1 MDFLVETDLQAF
13 PKSINFNFAE
23 IKSELEE
30 KLVKYKNLV
39 VTEDGIKSAKADKA
53 NLNKLATAIED
64 KRKEI
69 KAICLAPYNTF
80 ETQCKELVSLIKAP
94 VIAIDAQVKEF
105 EDIKKKEKY
114 NELKAYFDENVKE
127 LSGIVD
133 FERILN
139 PKWANVTLKI
149 DTLKNEIGDTIDR
162 IRKELAIINNQY
174 SDVPYKPAVL
184 SEYCK
189 YYDLSKTLVY
199 AAQLKKETE
208 IQAKA
213 LNTEKSKPEQPTV
226 ISDTQQVISG
236 MEKDIAV
243 DSVGT
248 ASFRVVCTRSQII
261 SLMNFMRNNGI
272 KFETIKKEKEV
283 KENGSK

>member
-13 PKSINFNFAE
+13 PKTINFNFAE

-39 VTEDGIKSAKADKA
+39 VTEDGIKAAKADKSK
-53 NLNKLATAIED
+53 LNKLATAIED

-69 KAICLAPYNTF
+69 KSVCLAPYNTF

-94 VIAIDAQVKEF
+94 VIAIDTQIKEF
-105 EDIKKKEKY
+105 EDIKKQEKY
-114 NELKAYFDENVKE
+114 NELKAYFDDSVKE
-127 LSGIVD
+127 LAEIVS
-133 FERILN
+133 FEKILN
-139 PKWANVTLKI
+139 PKWANTTLKI

-162 IRKELAIINNQY
+162 IRTELATINDQY
-174 SDVPYKPAVL
+174 TDVPYKSAIL

-189 YYDLSKTLVY
+189 KYDLSKTLVY

-208 IQAKA
+208 IQVKA
-213 LNTEKSKPEQPTV
+213 LNTEKSKPVQPTV

-236 MEKDIAV
+236 MEKDILV
-243 DSVGT
+243 DTVGT
-248 ASFRVVCTRSQII
+248 VSFRVVCTRSQIV
-261 SLMNFMRNNGI
+261 SLMDFMKSNGI
-272 KFETIKKEKEV
+272 KFETIKKEV

>member
-13 PKSINFNFAE
+13 PKSINFNFEE

-53 NLNKLATAIED
+53 KLNKLAAAIED

-69 KAICLAPYNTF
+69 KSVCLAPYNTF
-80 ETQCKELVSLIKAP
+80 EFQCKELVSLIKAP

-105 EDIKKKEKY
+105 EDIKKQEKY

-133 FERILN
+133 FEKILN
-139 PKWANVTLKI
+139 PKWANVTLKT

-174 SDVPYKPAVL
+174 SDVPYKPAIL

-189 YYDLSKTLVY
+189 NYDLSKTLVY
-199 AAQLKKETE
+199 AAMLKRETE

-213 LNTEKSKPEQPTV
+213 LNTAEKPKTVTETVPVTEPEPLP
-226 ISDTQQVISG
+226 QV
-236 MEKDIAV
+236 EHLDP
-243 DSVGT
+243 VGT
-248 ASFRVVCTRSQII
+248 VSFKVLQWQ
-261 SLMNFMRNNGI
+261 
-272 KFETIKKEKEV
+272 
-283 KENGSK
+283 